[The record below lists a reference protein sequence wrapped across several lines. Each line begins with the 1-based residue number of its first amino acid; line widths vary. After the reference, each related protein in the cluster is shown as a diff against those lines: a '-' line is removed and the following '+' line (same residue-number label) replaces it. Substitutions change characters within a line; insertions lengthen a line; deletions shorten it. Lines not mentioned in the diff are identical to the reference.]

1 VSGPG
6 EPGAARQPGGAGPGG
21 GAASTGGGERPA
33 RVRVTAAGPARPAAP
48 RAALDLGRRTPGAP
62 TSDIRG
68 VYVRS
73 LIRSQ
78 LRLGLVFAGGFCAA
92 AALFVAAIVLVPG
105 LDERFVAGV
114 PVSWLLLGFGLYP
127 LVVTVAVLYRR
138 AAARN
143 EARFR
148 ALAEDT

>member
-1 VSGPG
+1 MS
-6 EPGAARQPGGAGPGG
+6 GGAGSDRGD
-21 GAASTGGGERPA
+21 ADEARPA
-33 RVRVTAAGPARPAAP
+33 RVRVTVSGTARPGSAP
-48 RAALDLGRRTPGAP
+48 RAALDLGRTADAP

-78 LRLGLVFAGGFCAA
+78 LRLGLVFAGGFCVAA
-92 AALFVAAIVLVPG
+92 TLFVAAIVLVPG
-105 LDERFVAGV
+105 LDESFVAGV

-148 ALAEDT
+148 ALAEDS

>member
-1 VSGPG
+1 MS
-6 EPGAARQPGGAGPGG
+6 EPGRDDGSPSSSKREFPPTSPGSRAG
-21 GAASTGGGERPA
+21 PA
-33 RVRVTAAGPARPAAP
+33 RVRVTASGTARPGAVP
-48 RAALDLGRRTPGAP
+48 RASLDLGRGGGDAP

-92 AALFVAAIVLVPG
+92 TALFVAAIVLAPG
-105 LDERFVAGV
+105 LDESFVAGV

-127 LVVTVAVLYRR
+127 LVITVGVLYRR

-148 ALAEDT
+148 ALAEDS

>member
-1 VSGPG
+1 M
-6 EPGAARQPGGAGPGG
+6 
-21 GAASTGGGERPA
+21 
-33 RVRVTAAGPARPAAP
+33 RVTAAGSPRPAAP
-48 RAALDLGRRTPGAP
+48 RAGLDLGRRREAP

-78 LRLGLVFAGGFCAA
+78 LRLGLVFAGGFCVAT
-92 AALFVAAIVLVPG
+92 ALFVAAIVLVPG
-105 LDERFVAGV
+105 LDAQHVAGV
-114 PVSWLLLGFGLYP
+114 PVSWLLLAFGLYP
-127 LVVTVAVLYRR
+127 LVITVGVLYAR

-148 ALAEDT
+148 QLAEEEP

>member
-1 VSGPG
+1 VN
-6 EPGAARQPGGAGPGG
+6 AGPGP
-21 GAASTGGGERPA
+21 ASDRGDAGEARPA
-33 RVRVTAAGPARPAAP
+33 RVRVTVSGTGRPGTAP
-48 RAALDLGRRTPGAP
+48 RAALDLGRRSADAP

-78 LRLGLVFAGGFCAA
+78 LRLGLVFAGGFCVA

-105 LDERFVAGV
+105 LDESFVAGV

-148 ALAEDT
+148 ALAEDS

>member
-1 VSGPG
+1 MEGN
-6 EPGAARQPGGAGPGG
+6 QPP
-21 GAASTGGGERPA
+21 PA
-33 RVRVTAAGPARPAAP
+33 RVRVTAAGTPRPAAP
-48 RAALDLGRRTPGAP
+48 RAALRLDRAPEAP

-78 LRLGLVFAGGFCAA
+78 LRLGLVFAGGFCLAT
-92 AALFVAAIVLVPG
+92 ALFVAAIVLVPG
-105 LDERFVAGV
+105 LDAQFVAGV
-114 PVSWLLLGFGLYP
+114 PVSWLLLAFGLYP
-127 LVVTVAVLYRR
+127 LAITVGVLYAR

-148 ALAEDT
+148 QLAEDDA